1 MSVLDTVTVVS
12 VHQFT
17 VSSPPSPCMVMVM
30 KDELIVCVLPE
41 YRIGIAW
48 VWLGLLEYHLGIN
61 GKVENSPRLR
71 VGCRKPG
78 LSFGGF

>member
-17 VSSPPSPCMVMVM
+17 VMVM